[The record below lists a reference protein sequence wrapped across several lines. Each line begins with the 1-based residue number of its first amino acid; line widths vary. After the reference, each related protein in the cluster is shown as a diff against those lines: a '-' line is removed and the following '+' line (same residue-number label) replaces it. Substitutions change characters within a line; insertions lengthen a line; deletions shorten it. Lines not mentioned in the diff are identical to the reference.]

1 MKRMGI
7 LIFATLTVGSGCRP
21 VERAPENALK
31 NFASRDGRAEAL
43 ADQHA
48 GKPILLYGYLTNG
61 VVAGMRSTVAISNCE
76 ATHYLSDLFINEGA
90 MKSAAELETMDSA
103 FKFAAD
109 YNMTTFSVRRAEVLD
124 RCPTAKLEQLG
135 SFNDR

>member
-7 LIFATLTVGSGCRP
+7 LIFVALTVGSGCRA
-21 VERAPENALK
+21 VERAPENNPQ
-31 NFASRDGRAEAL
+31 NFANRDGRAEAL

-48 GKPILLYGYLTNG
+48 GKPIILYGRVTNG
-61 VVAGMRSTVAISNCE
+61 LVAGMRWTVAISNCE

-90 MKSAAELETMDSA
+90 MKSEAELKMMDSA

-109 YNMTTFSVRRAEVLD
+109 YNMTTFSERRAEVLE
-124 RCPTAKLEQLG
+124 RCPDAKLEQLG
-135 SFNDR
+135 SFNDH